1 MAEKQNKLDAKLQKR
16 VDAIRATLPKLE
28 DFRAAN
34 EEQRK
39 EMLKDLPLASLIDM
53 AYQQREERKAL
64 DKEIKAMNALYEEM
78 EFGIVQRMEE
88 QSDEDNPLTSAGG
101 LLASAFVI
109 EEDVQSV
116 DPNMWPTLY
125 EWIADNRSA
134 YILQKRLSS
143 GAVQELLN
151 AGEELPGVTTL
162 TRKKLNLRAR

>member
-1 MAEKQNKLDAKLQKR
+1 MQNNKLDAKLQKQ

-28 DFRAAN
+28 DFRAATD
-34 EEQRK
+34 EER
-39 EMLKDLPLASLIDM
+39 EAMLKVLPLASLIDV
-53 AYQQREERKAL
+53 AFQQREEKKKL
-64 DKEIKAMNALYEEM
+64 DKEVKSMNALFEKM

-88 QSDEDNPLTSAGG
+88 QSDDSNPLTSAGG

-116 DPNMWPTLY
+116 DPDQWPKLF
-125 EWIADNRSA
+125 EWIADNKAA

-151 AGEELPGVTTL
+151 AGTELPGVSTL
-162 TRKKLNLRAR
+162 SRKKLNLRAR

>member
-1 MAEKQNKLDAKLQKR
+1 MAVNIDAKLQKQL
-16 VDAIRATLPKLE
+16 DAIRATMPKLE
-28 DFRAAN
+28 DYRNAN
-34 EEQRK
+34 DEKRQ

-53 AYQQREERKAL
+53 AFQQREERKAL
-64 DKEIKAMNALYEEM
+64 DKQIKEMNALFEQM

-116 DPNMWPTLY
+116 DPDKWPELF
-125 EWIADNRSA
+125 EWIAENKSA

-151 AGEELPGVTTL
+151 SGTELPGVSTL
-162 TRKKLNLRAR
+162 TRKKLNLRKR

>member
-1 MAEKQNKLDAKLQKR
+1 MVSLDEKMQKK

-28 DFRAAN
+28 DFRQAS
-34 EEQRK
+34 EEDRAK
-39 EMLKDLPLASLIDM
+39 MLKELPLASLIDM
-53 AYQQREERKAL
+53 AFQQREEKKAL
-64 DKEIKAMNALYEEM
+64 DKEVKAMGAVFDVI

-88 QSDEDNPLTSAGG
+88 QSDEANPLTSAGG
-101 LLASAFVI
+101 LLASASVV

-116 DPNMWPTLY
+116 DPDRWPELF
-125 EWIADNRSA
+125 EWIATNKAA

-151 AGEELPGVTTL
+151 EGTELPGVTTL